1 VLVLL
6 GLAAALAAGPGHAAE
21 AFTAV
26 VVRVVD
32 GDTIAVRAGGRVE
45 KVRYIGIDAP
55 ETRHPIR
62 GAEPG
67 GREASAANR
76 RLVQGRTVRIELD
89 VRARDRYGRLLGYVY
104 VGDLMI
110 NAEMVRLGYAHA
122 ATVPPNVAHAALFRA
137 LEREARA
144 ASRGLWAAR

>member
-1 VLVLL
+1 MRLRPGPRVGAHRLPVLVLL

-21 AFTAV
+21 AF
-26 VVRVVD
+26 
-32 GDTIAVRAGGRVE
+32 IAVRAGGRVE

-110 NAEMVRLGYAHA
+110 NAEMVRLG
-122 ATVPPNVAHAALFRA
+122 
-137 LEREARA
+137 
-144 ASRGLWAAR
+144 